1 MERLSELLK
10 SKREKKRLLLREVAS
25 RIEVDTAL
33 ISKIENNDRRPTREQ
48 LEKLSLTLEIDFD
61 KLLVLW
67 YAEKIFEEIK
77 DETRAPEIL
86 KMVFEK
92 IKIRKTKWI

>member
-33 ISKIENNDRRPTREQ
+33 ISKIENNDRMPTQEQ
-48 LEKLSLTLEIDFD
+48 LKKLSLTLEIDFD
-61 KLLVLW
+61 RLLVLW

-77 DETRAPEIL
+77 DEALAPEIL
-86 KMVFEK
+86 KMVSRK
-92 IKIRKTKWI
+92 IKIRKT